1 MMLELDHVAVLGETL
16 AEAVTHAESALGQ
29 PLSPGG
35 AHPDF
40 GTHNFLIGLEDEIY
54 LEAIAVDPS
63 APAPGRARWFGLD
76 GFSGPAR
83 LDKWICRVPDIDAA
97 LRQFPMAGE
106 AVPVTRGS
114 LSWKISVPR
123 DGLLPFDG
131 MFPALIE
138 WISPVPPGVSLA
150 GAGTRLERLTVAHPQ
165 ADELRALIG
174 PSLATPLVEF
184 AVEPKPALRAT
195 FATPSGQRILQ

>member
-1 MMLELDHVAVLGETL
+1 MMLELDHLAVLGETL
-16 AEAVTHAESALGQ
+16 AEAVSHAESGLGQ

-40 GTHNFLIGLEDEIY
+40 GTHNFLIGLEDELY

-76 GFSGPAR
+76 HFSGPAR

-97 LRQFPMAGE
+97 LARFPMAGE
-106 AVPVTRGS
+106 AVAVTRGS

-123 DGLLPFDG
+123 DGMLPYDG
-131 MFPALIE
+131 LFPALIE
-138 WISPVPPGVSLA
+138 WESPVPPGVSLD
-150 GAGTRLERLTVAHPQ
+150 GAGVRLEQLTVAHPQ
-165 ADELRALIG
+165 ADEMQALIG
-174 PSLATPLVEF
+174 SVLMSPQVGF
-184 AVEPKPALRAT
+184 AVEAKPALRAA
-195 FATPSGQRILQ
+195 FATPSGRRVLQ

>member
-1 MMLELDHVAVLGETL
+1 MLELDHVAVLGETL
-16 AEAVTHAESALGQ
+16 AEAVSHAESALGL

-40 GTHNFLIGLEDEIY
+40 GTHNFLLGLENDLY

-63 APAPGRARWFGLD
+63 APDPGRPRWFGLD
-76 GFSGPAR
+76 GFTGPAR
-83 LDKWICRVPDIDAA
+83 LDKWVCRVPDLDAA
-97 LRQFPMAGE
+97 LKVLPMAGE
-106 AVPVTRGS
+106 AVAVTRGA

-138 WISPVPPGVSLA
+138 WVSPVPPGVSLA
-150 GAGTRLERLTVAHPQ
+150 GAGIRLDRLTVAHPQ
-165 ADELRALIG
+165 ADALQAL
-174 PSLATPLVEF
+174 LAPHLNVPLAEFEVE
-184 AVEPKPALRAT
+184 AKPALRGSFVT
-195 FATPSGQRILQ
+195 VSGSRVLQ